1 MYVVV
6 QFYPWFKF
14 YLILFLGKVMYDIMS
29 LKQKKMKIKPKI
41 KLNHNIIIIIYH
53 LCQ

>member
-1 MYVVV
+1 MNKCTCIYMYVMV

-29 LKQKKMKIKPKI
+29 LKQKK
-41 KLNHNIIIIIYH
+41 NEN
-53 LCQ
+53 